1 MRTRGQSKISSSCIC
16 VWFCFEAGELGGKR
30 SSRFPRATPA
40 LEIFSSDRVAFR
52 TQSNINNGAPLRK
65 QSTALRCR
73 LFLRKCSTTDFQSD
87 SKCRSDCRCFECGL
101 CVDCTC
107 IEFVAAG
114 FCIRKWLRFDQT
126 IRNLTPGDLGILL
139 VVIRLGVTILK
150 NTRVVH
156 VLDFLREE
164 SGIGSAISC
173 MWIAFR

>member
-1 MRTRGQSKISSSCIC
+1 M
-16 VWFCFEAGELGGKR
+16 
-30 SSRFPRATPA
+30 
-40 LEIFSSDRVAFR
+40 
-52 TQSNINNGAPLRK
+52 
-65 QSTALRCR
+65 
-73 LFLRKCSTTDFQSD
+73 
-87 SKCRSDCRCFECGL
+87 
-101 CVDCTC
+101 DCTC

-156 VLDFLREE
+156 LLDFLREE